1 MYIVNQRPASCFL
14 WEAYSETEKNQSP
27 LEMAKIMMA
36 GFNLTRTELT
46 YVILKHN
53 QANIALGTNKTGPI
67 IRKRHGAEAVVIDRW
82 DWCNDILI
90 ELNQLQF
97 ENEFDKGEVA

>member
-1 MYIVNQRPASCFL
+1 MYIVNQKAASCFL

-27 LEMAKIMMA
+27 LEMAKAMMG
-36 GFNLTRTELT
+36 GFKLTRTELT

-53 QANIALGTNKTGPI
+53 QANIALGTNKTYPS

>member
-1 MYIVNQRPASCFL
+1 
-14 WEAYSETEKNQSP
+14 
-27 LEMAKIMMA
+27 
-36 GFNLTRTELT
+36 
-46 YVILKHN
+46 
-53 QANIALGTNKTGPI
+53 LGTNKTFPS